1 MKLFK
6 KIKRIFH
13 KPCKRHAEDTVS
25 IGTQTT
31 IPEEIYIIPP
41 KHKPTPILTSGF
53 MVVLSLFVISMVFII
68 K

>member
-6 KIKRIFH
+6 KIKR
-13 KPCKRHAEDTVS
+13 KSRKRHKDEVVS

-53 MVVLSLFVISMVFII
+53 IVVLSLFVISMVFII